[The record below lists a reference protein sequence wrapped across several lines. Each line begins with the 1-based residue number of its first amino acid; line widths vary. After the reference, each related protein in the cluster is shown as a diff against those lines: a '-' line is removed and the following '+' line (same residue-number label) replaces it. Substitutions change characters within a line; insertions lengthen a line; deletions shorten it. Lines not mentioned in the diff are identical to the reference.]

1 MHANQVPAPVLG
13 LSSCLSPEPRA
24 SLWGFPGVRDRATCG
39 CQRDRH
45 SPKRSVFKEA
55 PVMPF
60 ALEPCPGDGHLG
72 GSRTRARS
80 APWCP
85 RLVVFLHL

>member
-1 MHANQVPAPVLG
+1 MPVKCPPPSWVSAPV
-13 LSSCLSPEPRA
+13 SALSPGPHSGESPGSETGPRA
-24 SLWGFPGVRDRATCG
+24 GVRGTDI
-39 CQRDRH
+39 

>member
-1 MHANQVPAPVLG
+1 MQVNSPPPSWVSAPVSALSLG
-13 LSSCLSPEPRA
+13 PHSGDPLA
-24 SLWGFPGVRDRATCG
+24 SEAGLRVGFRGTDIL
-39 CQRDRH
+39 
-45 SPKRSVFKEA
+45 PKRSAFKEA

-72 GSRTRARS
+72 GSATRTRS

-85 RLVVFLHL
+85 WTVIFLRL